1 MLKDAKLGFILLLT
15 IWAVLIVSSTAVNA
29 AGKIYSPPND
39 SKKIYGQKKNLT
51 KQQKINQG
59 IDIKPKMTLC
69 RLKKRVKTKSG
80 EEVCIYEGGNK
91 TFEMAIEN
99 RCPRSYMCEYNP
111 HGEPPN
117 IDSVIDSLND
127 AVK

>member
-1 MLKDAKLGFILLLT
+1 MTAKEKLSIAITWTIIL
-15 IWAVLIVSSTAVNA
+15 IWAASWDAYGG
-29 AGKIYSPPND
+29 GKIYSPPND

>member
-1 MLKDAKLGFILLLT
+1 MTLKEKLSMGIIWVIII
-15 IWAVLIVSSTAVNA
+15 IWAASWDAYGG
-29 AGKIYSPPND
+29 GKIYSPPND

-99 RCPRSYMCEYNP
+99 RCPRSYQCEYNP
-111 HGEPPN
+111 HGAEPN